1 MGHMG
6 HIALRRIAGS
16 NAIPRLALG
25 IALLHLGLSLL
36 YSLVIPPWE
45 GVDEWS
51 HYKFAEYVALNRAL
65 PNPGQRLTTEYETD
79 QATQPP
85 LYYLLTAVAIAP
97 VAPTDNFKLE
107 VNPYAQ
113 RGGGRGGAIGGANFA
128 MRNPALERFPWQGTV
143 LALHVARLVSVLLGT
158 LALWPTYALGRFLFP
173 RAPAL
178 ALGAMAF
185 QAFLP
190 QYVYMGS
197 IVHNDILVALVGGV
211 VLYQAVQAVFGPVQ
225 LRALVILAWAS
236 ALLVW
241 SKASGLALLPV
252 AALALLVGLI
262 RLARRPDNRRR
273 LIPISFGLVAVLMLL
288 IGLWA
293 GRNFFITGKVF
304 PRFSNW
310 PLEIL
315 YWIVRQPSLVAA
327 LHWDALPHAWPSLP
341 FTFWGMFGWEN
352 IPTFPWFYPLCNYLA
367 LAALAGVLLQFALP
381 RPEPARGGILLLLL
395 AGAGVMLLAIYRVLV
410 FQGGLPG
417 RYLFPALAGLSIL
430 FVTGLARLLP
440 GKIAMAA
447 ITATGLTFA
456 LVSLAS
462 LYVHIRPAYALPAPL
477 SPADIPAE
485 ARPLRARLGNVV
497 ELVAYELGSTE
508 VHPGEALQVTFY
520 WRVLARTPDNYT
532 LGIHILGP
540 NLEDY
545 GELNTYPGQGRLAT
559 SRWEPG
565 TLFRE
570 TAWVVARP
578 TGPLPSLGRVSVALF
593 PSDTPLEG
601 LPAFDEQG
609 QPLGGSII
617 FGRLRLSPK
626 PEQRATPPPLTQ
638 PVDFAFGPEGNIH
651 LRSAKLSPAEPP
663 FIGSTLTL
671 TLTWQSV
678 NPLPAGQDVHVF
690 VHLLDKEG
698 NIARQTDA
706 PPGGE
711 LLPTG
716 IWRAG
721 DWVTSTHRLRLI
733 GLSDGEYRLAIGL
746 YRPESGERLGVRD
759 AAGQEQRDKQVI
771 LRRWHL
777 PPSSFTFLPL
787 TLHEEM
793 GPNGAPKR
801 P

>member
-1 MGHMG
+1 MGHV
-6 HIALRRIAGS
+6 ALRRAAGG
-16 NAIPRLALG
+16 NAASRLALG

-51 HYKFAEYVALNRAL
+51 HYKFAEYVVLNRAL
-65 PNPGQRLTTEYETD
+65 PDPGQRLTTEYETD

-97 VAPTDNFKLE
+97 VAPADNFKLE

-113 RGGGRGGAIGGANFA
+113 RGGGRGGAIGGVNFA
-128 MRNPALERFPWQGTV
+128 IRNPSLERFPWRGTV

-158 LALWPTYALGRFLFP
+158 LALWPTYALGRLLFP
-173 RAPAL
+173 RAPVL

-197 IVHNDILVALVGGV
+197 IVHNDILVALVGGI
-211 VLYQAVQAVFGPVQ
+211 VLYQAAQAILGPVH
-225 LRALVILAWAS
+225 LRALVILAVAS

-252 AALALLVGLI
+252 AVLALLVGLF

-273 LIPISFGLVAVLMLL
+273 LIPIFLGLMAVLLL
-288 IGLWA
+288 LTGLWA

-315 YWIVRQPSLVAA
+315 YWIYRQPHLVSA
-327 LHWDALPHAWPSLP
+327 LHWDVLPQAWPSLP

-367 LAALAGVLLQFALP
+367 LAALAGVLLQVALP
-381 RPEPARGGILLLLL
+381 RPEPARRGILLLLL

-430 FVTGLARLLP
+430 FVTGIARLLP
-440 GKIAMAA
+440 GKIATA
-447 ITATGLTFA
+447 IIATTGLIFA

-462 LYVHIRPAYALPAPL
+462 LYVHIRPAYALPASL
-477 SPADIPAE
+477 SPTDIPTE
-485 ARPLRARLGNVV
+485 ARPLRARLGDAV

-508 VHPGEALQVTFY
+508 VHPGEALRVTFY
-520 WRVLARTPDNYT
+520 WRVLGRTPDNYT

-565 TLFRE
+565 FLFRE
-570 TAWVVARP
+570 TAWVIARP

-593 PSDTPLEG
+593 PSATPLEG
-601 LPAFDEQG
+601 LPAFDAQG

-626 PEQRATPPPLTQ
+626 PDQRATPPPLMH
-638 PVDFAFGPEGNIH
+638 PADFAFGPAGNIR
-651 LRSAKLSPAEPP
+651 LRSAEFSPTEPP

-678 NPLPAGQDVHVF
+678 SPLPEGRDVHVF
-690 VHLLDKEG
+690 VHLLDEEG

-711 LLPTG
+711 ILPTG

-721 DWVTSTHRLRLI
+721 DWVTSIHRLRLI
-733 GLSDGEYRLAIGL
+733 GLSGGEYRLAVGL
-746 YRPESGERLGVRD
+746 YGPESGERLAVRD
-759 AAGQEQRDKQVI
+759 AVGQEQRDGQVI

-777 PPSSFTFLPL
+777 LSPSFTFIPL
-787 TLHEEM
+787 TLHEGM
-793 GPNGAPKR
+793 GPGHASGHP
-801 P
+801 

>member
-1 MGHMG
+1 MGHT
-6 HIALRRIAGS
+6 ALRRIAGS
-16 NAIPRLALG
+16 NVVSRLALG

-65 PNPGQRLTTEYETD
+65 PDPGQRLTTEYETD

-85 LYYLLTAVAIAP
+85 LYYLLTALAIAP
-97 VAPTDNFKLE
+97 VSPTDNFALE

-113 RGGGRGGAIGGANFA
+113 RGGGMGGAIGGANFA
-128 MRNPALERFPWQGTV
+128 MRKPALERFPWRGTV

-173 RAPAL
+173 RTPAL

-211 VLYQAVQAVFGPVQ
+211 VLYQAVQVVCGP
-225 LRALVILAWAS
+225 LRLRNLVILAVAS

-252 AALALLVGLI
+252 AALVLLAGVI
-262 RLARRPDNRRR
+262 RLARKPGNQR
-273 LIPISFGLVAVLMLL
+273 LLLPLSFGLVAALTLL
-288 IGLWA
+288 VGLWA

-315 YWIVRQPSLVAA
+315 YWIYRQPRLVSA
-327 LHWDALPHAWPSLP
+327 LHWDILPLAWPSLP

-352 IPTFPWFYPLCNYLA
+352 VPTYQWFYPLCNYLA
-367 LAALAGVLLQFALP
+367 LAALVGILLHFVLP
-381 RPEPARGGILLLLL
+381 RPEPTRGGILLLLL
-395 AGAGVMLLAIYRVLV
+395 AGAGVVLLAIYRALV

-417 RYLFPALAGLSIL
+417 RYLFPALTGLSIL
-430 FVTGLARLLP
+430 FVTGVARLLP
-440 GKIAMAA
+440 VRIREAA
-447 ITATGLTFA
+447 IATIALTFA
-456 LVSLAS
+456 LVSLTS
-462 LYVHIRPAYALPAPL
+462 LYVHIRPAYAMPRSL

-485 ARPLRARLGNVV
+485 AQPLRARLGDAV

-508 VHPGEALQVTFY
+508 VHPEEALRVTFY

-545 GELNTYPGQGRLAT
+545 GALNTYPGQGRFAT

-570 TAWVVARP
+570 TAWIEARP

-593 PSDTPLEG
+593 PSATPLEG

-651 LRSAKLSPAEPP
+651 LRSAELPLADSL

-678 NPLPAGQDVHVF
+678 SPLPGGQDVHVF
-690 VHLLDKEG
+690 VHLLDSKG
-698 NIARQTDA
+698 NVARQTDTLL
-706 PPGGE
+706 GGE
-711 LLPTG
+711 RFPTG
-716 IWRAG
+716 IWRGG
-721 DWVTSTHRLRLI
+721 DWVTSVHRLRLL
-733 GLSDGEYRLAIGL
+733 GLPAGEYHLAVGLYGLESRERLA
-746 YRPESGERLGVRD
+746 VRD
-759 AAGQEQRDKQVI
+759 TAGREQRDRQVI

-777 PPSSFTFLPL
+777 PPPHFTFLPL
-787 TLHEEM
+787 TLREEM
-793 GPNGAPKR
+793 GPNRAPKKG

>member
-1 MGHMG
+1 MGHTG
-6 HIALRRIAGS
+6 LRRIAGG
-16 NAIPRLALG
+16 NALPRLALG

-85 LYYLLTAVAIAP
+85 FYYLLTAVAIAP
-97 VAPTDNFKLE
+97 VAPADNFKLE

-113 RGGGRGGAIGGANFA
+113 RGGGMGGAIGGANFA
-128 MRNPALERFPWQGTV
+128 MRNPDLERFPWRGTV

-211 VLYQAVQAVFGPVQ
+211 VLHQAVRAVFGPVR
-225 LRALVILAWAS
+225 LRVLVTLAVTS

-241 SKASGLALLPV
+241 SKTSGLALLPV
-252 AALALLVGLI
+252 AVGALLAGLI
-262 RLARRPDNRRR
+262 RLARRPDNRRH
-273 LIPISFGLVAVLMLL
+273 LILISLGLVAVLVVLT
-288 IGLWA
+288 GLWI
-293 GRNFFITGKVF
+293 GRNFFFTGKVF

-315 YWIVRQPSLVAA
+315 YWIYQQPHLVAA
-327 LHWDALPHAWPSLP
+327 LHWDMLPLAWPSLP

-352 IPTFPWFYPLCNYLA
+352 IPTFSWFYPLCNYLA
-367 LAALAGVLLQFALP
+367 LAALAGVLLQFVLP
-381 RPEPARGGILLLLL
+381 RPEPVRGGILLLLL
-395 AGAGVMLLAIYRVLV
+395 AGASVMLLAIYRVLV

-430 FVTGLARLLP
+430 FVTGIARLLP
-440 GKIAMAA
+440 GKIATAA
-447 ITATGLTFA
+447 IAATGFIFA
-456 LVSLAS
+456 LVSLLS
-462 LYVHIRPAYALPAPL
+462 LYIHIRPAYAMPRPL
-477 SPADIPAE
+477 SATEIPAN
-485 ARPLRARLGNVV
+485 AQTLRARLGEAV

-508 VHPGEALQVTFY
+508 VYPEEALQVIFY

-565 TLFRE
+565 LLFRE

-601 LPAFDEQG
+601 LPAFDAQG

-617 FGRLRLSPK
+617 FGRLRLSPG
-626 PEQRATPPPLTQ
+626 PDRRVIPPPLTQ

-651 LRSAKLSPAEPP
+651 LRSAELSPAEPP

-678 NPLPAGQDVHVF
+678 SPLPGSQDVHVF
-690 VHLLDKEG
+690 VHLLDEGG

-706 PPGGE
+706 PPGGD

-721 DWVTSTHRLRLI
+721 DWVTSIHRLRLI
-733 GLSDGEYRLAIGL
+733 GLADGEYRLAVGL
-746 YRPESGERLGVRD
+746 YGPESGERLGVRD
-759 AAGQEQRDKQVI
+759 AAGQEQGDKQVL
-771 LRRWHL
+771 LRRWYFP
-777 PPSSFTFLPL
+777 PPSFFIFLPL

-793 GPNGAPKR
+793 NFPQPVRAG
-801 P
+801 